1 MGYLT
6 AWSSAPFFLDEKDN
20 RMVSTIT
27 KKYYDESK
35 VVPFSNIKQAQA
47 YLERGA
53 VPVDVFAGKD
63 KIVFV
68 FSRED
73 HERLKMVWRNKDE

>member
-1 MGYLT
+1 MGCLT
-6 AWSSAPFFLDEKDN
+6 KMSSAPFFLNEKDK

-35 VVPFSNIKQAQA
+35 AVPFSNVKQAQA
-47 YLERGA
+47 YLEKGA
-53 VPVDVFAGKD
+53 VPIDVFAGKD

-73 HERLKMVWRNKDE
+73 HERLKMIWRNKGE